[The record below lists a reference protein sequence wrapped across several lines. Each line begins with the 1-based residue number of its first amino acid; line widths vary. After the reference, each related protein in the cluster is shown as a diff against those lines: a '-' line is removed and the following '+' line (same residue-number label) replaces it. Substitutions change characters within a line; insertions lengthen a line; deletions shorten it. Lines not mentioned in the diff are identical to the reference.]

1 MTMMTI
7 MRVMTVMMKIRQQY
21 TPPLCIGKASS
32 NGKPEHCTLSPFLLI
47 CISLSCISVS
57 LYSCISVSPP
67 QPVYWKGPP
76 VMENEHRAPL
86 PPFPFYSKNICS
98 STHYEWKHRL
108 FSSDFPY
115 FIIAAVS
122 ERNHNCDALSQCGD
136 TNPPFTINQPLIYC
150 LQLMVGGTID
160 GG

>member
-1 MTMMTI
+1 M
-7 MRVMTVMMKIRQQY
+7 MMKIRQQY

-47 CISLSCISVS
+47 CISLSCISVFLYLCIPAFLCLPPS
-57 LYSCISVSPP
+57 LYIGKAPSNG
-67 QPVYWKGPP
+67 K
-76 VMENEHRAPL
+76 RAQSTL

-150 LQLMVGGTID
+150 PQLMVGGTID